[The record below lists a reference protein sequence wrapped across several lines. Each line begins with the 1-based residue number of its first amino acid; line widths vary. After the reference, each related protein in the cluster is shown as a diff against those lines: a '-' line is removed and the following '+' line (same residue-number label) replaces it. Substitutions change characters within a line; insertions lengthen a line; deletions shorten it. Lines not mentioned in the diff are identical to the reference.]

1 MGIKTAE
8 IIVIRRNIIKL
19 ETVNR
24 YNNIIR
30 RRKTM
35 NLIRNFCLVAF
46 VFSFT
51 FAQAATPRD
60 PNEYF
65 FEQNLGDLSEEL
77 EIARDDGKKG
87 VFVFFEMDE
96 CPFCHRMKKTVL
108 NQPDIQDYY
117 KEHFHSISIDVE
129 GDVEIVDFEGN
140 KMTQKEFAS
149 KNRVRATP
157 VLAFYNLEGQQ
168 VVRYT
173 GAASGA
179 DEFKLLAEYYMD
191 GIYKTVDKN
200 GRPIKFSKY
209 KRIKK
214 SQKNIN

>member
-1 MGIKTAE
+1 MNR
-8 IIVIRRNIIKL
+8 IRI
-19 ETVNR
+19 
-24 YNNIIR
+24 
-30 RRKTM
+30 
-35 NLIRNFCLVAF
+35 FCLIAF
-46 VFSFT
+46 VFT
-51 FAQAATPRD
+51 ITCAQAATPRD
-60 PNEYF
+60 PYQYF

-77 EIARDDGKKG
+77 EIARDEGKKG

-108 NQPDIQDYY
+108 SQPDIQDYF
-117 KEHFHSISIDVE
+117 KENFHSIAIDVE
-129 GDVEIVDFEGN
+129 GDVEIVDFKGQP
-140 KMTQKEFAS
+140 MTQKEFAG

-157 VLAFYNLEGQQ
+157 VLIFYDLEGKP

-191 GIYKTVDKN
+191 GIYKTVGKN

-214 SQKNIN
+214 SQNKMN